1 MNSLFVAQLLGTHR
15 MPPPVRGQGR
25 IHTCDDDET
34 PATEVRHQEILAI
47 VRAGCHSKHTIQSHL
62 PFNLSMPHLLK
73 DIEDLASQQLIVID
87 TSGPKGTPAKY
98 LPAALD

>member
-15 MPPPVRGQGR
+15 MPSPALGQGR
-25 IHTCDDDET
+25 IHTCDDDEI

-62 PFNLSMPHLLK
+62 SFHLSLPHLIK
-73 DIEDLASQQLIVID
+73 DLEDLATQRRIVLD
-87 TSGPKGTPAKY
+87 TSGPKGTPTQY
-98 LPAALD
+98 LPAELG